1 MCDFL
6 VKVEEDTSQSMK
18 MLLDLD
24 AIKSRMKAASD
35 ALQVRRNKKCL
46 HAFWLLSHLVKT
58 METLSPPTKDSRTGL
73 HKLSLNTLDTISNF

>member
-46 HAFWLLSHLVKT
+46 QGHKNIER
-58 METLSPPTKDSRTGL
+58 ET
-73 HKLSLNTLDTISNF
+73 